1 VADPPG
7 ETALTEPL
15 GVGASL
21 RRSGPRLVRDAFG
34 PLVVFY
40 AGWKLI
46 GLGAGIAAAVAFGVA
61 VFIHERRRGRPA
73 AVVRLA
79 LVLVAIRAIV
89 GIVSGSGRTY
99 LATEIAIDAVLTA
112 TVCGSLLSS
121 RPFASWFATEL
132 YPLPPEVVESAT
144 YRRAMR
150 TITSVWGG
158 YFALRGLTR
167 LAALLTLGTD
177 QYALV
182 IALTD
187 APFLLALLAWSV
199 YYSLRVFRR
208 SDEFGL
214 LLATPAAAPT
224 RGP

>member
-1 VADPPG
+1 MASPPP
-7 ETALTEPL
+7 ETALPESV

-40 AGWKLI
+40 VGWKLI
-46 GLGAGIAAAVAFGVA
+46 GLGAGIVAAVAFGVA
-61 VFIHERRRGRPA
+61 VYVHERRRGRPA

-79 LVLVAIRAIV
+79 LVLVGIRATV
-89 GIVSGSGRTY
+89 GIVSGSGRAY
-99 LATEIAIDAVLTA
+99 LATEIAIDAILA
-112 TVCGSLLSS
+112 TMVCGSLLSR
-121 RPFASWFATEL
+121 RPFASWFAAEL

-150 TITSVWGG
+150 AITGVWGA

-214 LLATPAAAPT
+214 LIATAAAPT